1 MTARRVGALRTR
13 LRAWPSLAALLAL
26 VAAGCAEAPTIA
38 SKPANAVE
46 PDPAVER
53 QVRPPNIVLILTDD
67 QRWDTLWA
75 MPQVKGGSWPT
86 G

>member
-38 SKPANAVE
+38 SKPANAVG
-46 PDPAVER
+46 PTPPSNGR
-53 QVRPPNIVLILTDD
+53 SGRPT
-67 QRWDTLWA
+67 
-75 MPQVKGGSWPT
+75 SC
-86 G
+86 